1 MCAWCEYYHIPN
13 FGVITFCLWCSRV
26 IHTRVH
32 TISNQNLCHLIRSSM
47 LFVAAVLSHA
57 LSPKPVII
65 IFTRTLLVFRTYIL
79 IFTTLFDVFFHICL
93 FTWAV
98 WAIQIDN
105 NCAIVIGL
113 SDCLLACLFA
123 CFEGSFAVEWVFLH
137 CGRKPFANIDRAKR
151 RKFIPMQTN
160 TNTHAKIWSVMNV
173 VRMALYYTR
182 TTYTHWCYCSHDAN
196 YNVFL
201 DAILRKTT
209 NTPKSYLLWYLWCKQ
224 NIRFVNTFASIFV
237 ANVYCLF
244 LSILFDLL
252 GDSLWLFE
260 ISVGLVDFLGG
271 FRCHFRAVLILIFLE
286 LLTSFVSWLLR
297 FLDFFGIPFFLDY
310 QFFGNSFL
318 GPI

>member
-113 SDCLLACLFA
+113 SDCLLACLLA
-123 CFEGSFAVEWVFLH
+123 CSLVSRDRSQLNEFFYIVAV
-137 CGRKPFANIDRAKR
+137 
-151 RKFIPMQTN
+151 
-160 TNTHAKIWSVMNV
+160 
-173 VRMALYYTR
+173 
-182 TTYTHWCYCSHDAN
+182 
-196 YNVFL
+196 
-201 DAILRKTT
+201 
-209 NTPKSYLLWYLWCKQ
+209 
-224 NIRFVNTFASIFV
+224 
-237 ANVYCLF
+237 
-244 LSILFDLL
+244 
-252 GDSLWLFE
+252 SL
-260 ISVGLVDFLGG
+260 
-271 FRCHFRAVLILIFLE
+271 
-286 LLTSFVSWLLR
+286 LLTLIELSA
-297 FLDFFGIPFFLDY
+297 
-310 QFFGNSFL
+310 GNLFQCKRIQIL
-318 GPI
+318 MRKYGA